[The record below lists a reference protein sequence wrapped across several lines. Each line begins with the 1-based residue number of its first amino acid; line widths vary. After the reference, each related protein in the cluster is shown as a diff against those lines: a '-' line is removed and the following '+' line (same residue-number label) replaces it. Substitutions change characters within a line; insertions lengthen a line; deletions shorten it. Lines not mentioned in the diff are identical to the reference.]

1 MEASSGQSVSAAVG
15 LPNRVYAGGMP
26 VGIYLETDGVLVVG
40 TGSVMDISGEERTP
54 SGGCLQPGDYILA
67 VNGHSVTDK
76 EEIVQMVKEN
86 ECQPVALTIRRGE
99 KMEKVEVEPV
109 QTAEME
115 YRLGLWIRD
124 DTQGIGTVTYI
135 TEDGQFAALG
145 HGISDPDT
153 GKRIESTGGDLYLAQ
168 IHSIAVSYTHL
179 PVDGHDI
186 NQMIHAFHDAK
197 RLNRTVVVHV
207 MTHKGQGYAPAENN
221 PEAFHG
227 VGSFVLETGK
237 AVKKTSRTYTDVFS
251 QVFCAMAKKDS
262 RLVGIL
268 SLIHI
273 FAWSPARMGC
283 WLMYGASRWRSF
295 RKPAV

>member
-1 MEASSGQSVSAAVG
+1 MRKERYRRYLIRLFFGSVIFTAFFSWWYMAERTGVEASSGQSVSAAVG

-135 TEDGQFAALG
+135 TE
-145 HGISDPDT
+145 
-153 GKRIESTGGDLYLAQ
+153 
-168 IHSIAVSYTHL
+168 
-179 PVDGHDI
+179 
-186 NQMIHAFHDAK
+186 
-197 RLNRTVVVHV
+197 TVCCA
-207 MTHKGQGYAPAENN
+207 GAWDQRSGYR
-221 PEAFHG
+221 EAN
-227 VGSFVLETGK
+227 
-237 AVKKTSRTYTDVFS
+237 
-251 QVFCAMAKKDS
+251 
-262 RLVGIL
+262 
-268 SLIHI
+268 
-273 FAWSPARMGC
+273 
-283 WLMYGASRWRSF
+283 
-295 RKPAV
+295 